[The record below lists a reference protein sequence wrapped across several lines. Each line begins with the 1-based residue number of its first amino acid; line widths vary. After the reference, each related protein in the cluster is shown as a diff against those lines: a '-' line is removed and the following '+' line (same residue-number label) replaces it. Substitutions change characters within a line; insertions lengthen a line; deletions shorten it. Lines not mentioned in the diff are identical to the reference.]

1 MSRLFSDM
9 LKSKPNS
16 NSRIA
21 RNHVISLEM
30 ARFCSTFFQGVQ
42 ESTILESCGI
52 ADLITTCYGGRNRRC
67 GEEFAKLQSGHLNG
81 RDMVTKN
88 EMWNDIEVKLLNGQ
102 KLQGT
107 YAAKEVY
114 ALLESR
120 NMLSSF
126 PLFRSIYEIAFVG
139 RPVTSITEGI
149 HAIETTLVSKL

>member
-1 MSRLFSDM
+1 MSRLFSDIP
-9 LKSKPNS
+9 KIKPKS

-21 RNHVISLEM
+21 CNHVISLEM

-42 ESTILESCGI
+42 RSTILESCGI

-67 GEEFAKLQSGHLNG
+67 GEEFAKLQSGYSKSDCHE
-81 RDMVTKN
+81 T
-88 EMWNDIEVKLLNGQ
+88 WNDIEVKLLNGQ

-107 YAAKEVY
+107 LAAKEVY

-126 PLFRSIYEIAFVG
+126 PLFRSIYEIAFEG
-139 RPVTSITEGI
+139 RQVTSITEGI
-149 HAIETTLVSKL
+149 HAIEKTLVSKL

>member
-1 MSRLFSDM
+1 
-9 LKSKPNS
+9 
-16 NSRIA
+16 
-21 RNHVISLEM
+21 M

-42 ESTILESCGI
+42 QSTILESCGI
-52 ADLITTCYGGRNRRC
+52 ADLITTCFGGRNRRC
-67 GEEFAKLQSGHLNG
+67 GEEFAKLRLGYSKSGCH
-81 RDMVTKN
+81 K
-88 EMWNDIEVKLLNGQ
+88 MWNDIEVKLLNGQ

-107 YAAKEVY
+107 LAAKEVY

-126 PLFRSIYEIAFVG
+126 PLFRTIYEIAFVG